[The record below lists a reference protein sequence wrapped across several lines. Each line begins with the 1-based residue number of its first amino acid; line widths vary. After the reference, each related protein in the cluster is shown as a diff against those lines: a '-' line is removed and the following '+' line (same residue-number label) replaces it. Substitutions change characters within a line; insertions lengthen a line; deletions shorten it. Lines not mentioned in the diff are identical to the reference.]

1 MMELTNHPFSDLFEQ
16 LGLDASHAGIEQFI
30 ASHKLPAALE
40 LAKAPFWTTAQ
51 ANFLTEG
58 WQADSDWA
66 EVIDQL
72 NVSLR

>member
-1 MMELTNHPFSDLFEQ
+1 MMESINHPFSALFEQ
-16 LGLDASHAGIEQFI
+16 LGLDASHAGIEHFI
-30 ASHKLPAALE
+30 ASHTLPGEVE
-40 LAKAPFWTTAQ
+40 LVDAPFWSPAQ
-51 ANFLTEG
+51 ASFLKEG

>member
-1 MMELTNHPFSDLFEQ
+1 MMESINHPFSALFEQ
-16 LGLDASHAGIEQFI
+16 LGLDASHEGIEHFI
-30 ASHKLPAALE
+30 KSHKLPADLE
-40 LAKAPFWTTAQ
+40 LVDAPFWSKTQ
-51 ANFLTEG
+51 AAFLKEG